1 MTRNIFSCR
10 SVSTMTTYPVV
21 TPSATSFATPRPT
34 PLNLIPHANYSN
46 YCTAG
51 QSSVSITFSS
61 SIYLRSVSDKT
72 EISSPACVLYWWSGW
87 QH

>member
-1 MTRNIFSCR
+1 
-10 SVSTMTTYPVV
+10 MTTYPVV

-51 QSSVSITFSS
+51 QYTVYALLYILSITNPYQQVC
-61 SIYLRSVSDKT
+61 IRQD
-72 EISSPACVLYWWSGW
+72 
-87 QH
+87 